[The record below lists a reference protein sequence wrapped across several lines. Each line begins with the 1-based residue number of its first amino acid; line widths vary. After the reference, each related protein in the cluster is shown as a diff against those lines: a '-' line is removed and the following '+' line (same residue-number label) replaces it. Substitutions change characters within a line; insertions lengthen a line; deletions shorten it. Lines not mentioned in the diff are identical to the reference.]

1 MRGEDSDELYLYSR
15 QYLTQRQI
23 QDKEKSQANG

>member
-1 MRGEDSDELYLYSR
+1 MRGEDSDELYLYNR
-15 QYLTQRQI
+15 QYLTKRQI